1 MIRGLKYELQKGS
14 SGLMKSPKIV
24 IEQDFVK
31 IKLCV
36 LRQIED
42 IGGLHLFKTVD
53 CWMFDNLIHLMLK
66 RNQLLRT

>member
-42 IGGLHLFKTVD
+42 IGGLHLFK
-53 CWMFDNLIHLMLK
+53 
-66 RNQLLRT
+66 QLAVV